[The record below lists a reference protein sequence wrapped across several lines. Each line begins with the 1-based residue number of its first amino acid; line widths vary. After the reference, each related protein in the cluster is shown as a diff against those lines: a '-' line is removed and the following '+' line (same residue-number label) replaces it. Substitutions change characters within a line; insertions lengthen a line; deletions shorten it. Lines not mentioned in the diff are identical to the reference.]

1 MQNTNLHT
9 FNLSI
14 KSNDYSNI
22 TLQSLISILNETF
35 AIYGECT
42 FICTSEYTG
51 EIVDLNSIF
60 SSDDPNCTVTLAKLL
75 DLAPYFSKLS
85 SFYFSNI
92 KCN

>member
-14 KSNDYSNI
+14 NSNDYSNI
-22 TLQSLISILNETF
+22 TLKSLISILNEEF
-35 AIYGECT
+35 AIYDKCV
-42 FICTSEYTG
+42 FICTSECTG
-51 EIVDLNSIF
+51 EIVDLNSSF
-60 SSDDPNCTVTLAKLL
+60 TSDEPTYNITLEDLL

-85 SFYFSNI
+85 PLYFSGI